1 MTTTVKMHIY
11 DGVITQE
18 EASITIPDNKID
30 MFNDPTA
37 HWVWVPE
44 FQDAIDY
51 NIWLD
56 TGIFVLGTNT
66 SFRYRLDIYNTSENT
81 GVNEWTFT

>member
-1 MTTTVKMHIY
+1 MTTTVSMHVY

-18 EASITIPDNKID
+18 EALITIPSDRLD
-30 MFNDPTA
+30 MFNDPSS

-44 FQDAIDY
+44 FQDGIDY
-51 NIWLD
+51 NIWLA

-66 SFRYRLDIYNTSENT
+66 SFRYRLNVFNSAENT
-81 GVNEWTFT
+81 NGNNWILS